1 MTATHR
7 RRTPAYVFAYMSA
20 AAGLA
25 AIALAAVAVT
35 AHAQATARP
44 VAQATGSAPIVTPT
58 KELRMWMT
66 VGDRRYALTLANTDA
81 ARAFAARLPL
91 NLDMSDLN
99 DNEKKSTL
107 SPALPAAAS
116 RPGTIRNGDIM
127 LYGDSTLVVFY
138 RTFDSIYSYTR
149 IGKLDGPDDLEQ
161 VLGPRDVKVTFSK
174 Q

>member
-7 RRTPAYVFAYMSA
+7 RRLPAYMSAYVSA

-25 AIALAAVAVT
+25 ATTLAA
-35 AHAQATARP
+35 
-44 VAQATGSAPIVTPT
+44 I
-58 KELRMWMT
+58 
-66 VGDRRYALTLANTDA
+66 
-81 ARAFAARLPL
+81 
-91 NLDMSDLN
+91 
-99 DNEKKSTL
+99 
-107 SPALPAAAS
+107 ALPAAAS

-149 IGKLDGPDDLEQ
+149 IGKLDGPDDLDK